1 MINHSFVRQYVK
13 TAGAIAFLFLCCSS
27 CAFAQSPSETQDSTM
42 MAQSINMNNM
52 SLKTAINSVGK
63 QLNLNIVFDDA
74 VRDSDKLTIELKDVT
89 LQQALKIFL
98 IAKRLQA
105 RIIEEKT
112 IIVYPDNETNRNRYA
127 EYELWPAKSDGK
139 K

>member
-1 MINHSFVRQYVK
+1 M
-13 TAGAIAFLFLCCSS
+13 G
-27 CAFAQSPSETQDSTM
+27 AFAQSPSETQDSTV
-42 MAQSINMNNM
+42 MAHSINMNNM

-63 QLNLNIVFDDA
+63 QLNLNIVFDEGI
-74 VRDSDKLTIELKDVT
+74 RDSEKLTIELKDVS

-98 IAKRLQA
+98 VAKRLQA

-112 IIVYPDNETNRNRYA
+112 IIVFYDNETNRQRYA
-127 EYELWPAKSDGK
+127 QYELWPAKSDEK